1 MLKWFHKTYKGGVT
15 SDQFRCFFPA
25 INTGQ
30 HLSDMVFRYIV
41 EEQSS
46 ISAVILSI
54 HSYSRTLD
62 RDSSGTIGFVEL
74 MLALE
79 LVGANKQ
86 VLELDSRLW
95 KSGKVQLL
103 RFQDEVT
110 WAFKMF
116 DVDNSG
122 TIIVEEIH
130 DSVQVRIQIDNNFIL
145 ILYTSFQSVWKILDG
160 IGDAIDGTVEE
171 ISDFLYQRLVLQ
183 GKTEVLC
190 KTVLLLDFY

>member
-46 ISAVILSI
+46 KSAIS
-54 HSYSRTLD
+54 YFRTLD

-86 VLELDSRLW
+86 VLDLDSRLW

-130 DSVQVRIQIDNNFIL
+130 DSVQVRIQIDNNFIF
-145 ILYTSFQSVWKILDG
+145 IFYTSFQSVWKILDG

-183 GKTEVLC
+183 GKTEVLY
-190 KTVLLLDFY
+190 KKVLLLDFY